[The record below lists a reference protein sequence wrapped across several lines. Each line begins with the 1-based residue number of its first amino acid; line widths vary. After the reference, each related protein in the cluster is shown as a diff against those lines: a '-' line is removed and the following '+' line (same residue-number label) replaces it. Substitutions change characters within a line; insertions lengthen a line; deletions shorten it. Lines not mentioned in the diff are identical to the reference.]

1 MESQEDVPRRPA
13 LPKFVRV
20 VGTIWLVALAAILI
34 GALLAPHLGRL
45 ADLVL
50 HLTVRRA
57 WTLVRVQPEIPVF
70 DSSTPLQT
78 VRSYYSALYR
88 GDVTQMD
95 RLTHGPFRQ
104 HMQQRLAR
112 SEPLTES
119 TVYRSYLHLERRD
132 DASAFVL
139 EKFHLFWQQGLRFH
153 LQRIADT
160 WRIVRLT
167 RVR

>member
-1 MESQEDVPRRPA
+1 MESHEDAPRRPA

-50 HLTVRRA
+50 HLTVQRA
-57 WTLVRVQPEIPVF
+57 WTPVRVRPEAPVF
-70 DSSTPLQT
+70 DPSTPLQT

-95 RLTHGPFRQ
+95 HLTHGPFRLQ
-104 HMQQRLAR
+104 IRQRLAG
-112 SEPLTES
+112 SAALTES
-119 TVYRSYLHLERRD
+119 TVYRSYLRLERRD
-132 DASAFVL
+132 DVSALVL
-139 EKFHLFWQQGLRFH
+139 EKFHLFWPQGLRFH
-153 LQRIADT
+153 IQRIADT
-160 WRIVRLT
+160 WRIVRVT
-167 RVR
+167 SVR

>member
-1 MESQEDVPRRPA
+1 MESQENALHRPA

-50 HLTVRRA
+50 HLTVQRA
-57 WTLVRVQPEIPVF
+57 WTSVQVWPEAPVF
-70 DSSTPLQT
+70 DASTPLQT

-95 RLTHGPFRQ
+95 QLTYGPFRQ
-104 HMQQRLAR
+104 QMRQRLAL
-112 SEPLTES
+112 SEPLTEN
-119 TVYRSYLHLERRD
+119 TVYRSYLRLESRD
-132 DASAFVL
+132 GVSAYVL
-139 EKFHLFWQQGLRFH
+139 EKFHLFWQQGLRFQT
-153 LQRIADT
+153 QRVADT
-160 WRIVRLT
+160 WRIVRVT
-167 RVR
+167 SVR